1 MPLHKPQQQ
10 SAEQLR
16 AVAVEMVA
24 QGNALIA
31 LAKSMED
38 AHLPELKVNN
48 YDQLRRAAEYVV
60 NYSQAAQKALRKAR
74 EERGDFGVPTKNG
87 AVKKHPRT

>member
-16 AVAVEMVA
+16 EVAKEMAA
-24 QGNALIA
+24 QALSLQG
-31 LAKSMED
+31 LAQAMED
-38 AHLPELKVNN
+38 AKLPELKVNN

-74 EERGDFGVPTKNG
+74 EERGDFGVPARNG
-87 AVKKHPRT
+87 VHKKRSKS